1 MGTETVRLFA
11 AIEFDDATRESVWEN
26 SSALR
31 EHCTRGNFV
40 PIGNYHIT
48 LSFIGETSRLS
59 EAKESVLAADGET
72 FVLTLCGIGKFER
85 TRGDT
90 YWLGVK
96 ENIALSALAGNVE
109 RELKLRGFLTEKR
122 TFRPHV
128 TLARDV
134 RLYRDIR
141 TKTPEI
147 NYSVTGFSLMRSDRI
162 GGRMKYSTVAHKEF
176 KK

>member
-1 MGTETVRLFA
+1 MGKFVGA
-11 AIEFDDATRESVWEN
+11 QG
-26 SSALR
+26 ALYAR
-31 EHCTRGNFV
+31 QFRADRQLSYNALVHRGNV
-40 PIGNYHIT
+40 PLVGSQGIRSCRRWRNVRTY
-48 LSFIGETSRLS
+48 
-59 EAKESVLAADGET
+59 A
-72 FVLTLCGIGKFER
+72 CGIGKFER

-96 ENIALSALAGNVE
+96 ENIALSALSGNVE

-162 GGRMKYSTVAHKEF
+162 SGRMKYSTVAHKEF